1 MKLIENENPGIETLY
16 SMNGVVSKITKRED
30 GYYDILVLNI
40 HLESQFLKQY
50 EILRVEELFTDMNI
64 GDILFFVYD
73 DDEYKKVHLLA
84 VKTNYSE
91 KYCQH
96 YNPFV
101 EYDCVRN
108 RFIKDKKKF
117 KEHDSVISDKQ
128 KIDSMIGWL
137 KSDPA
142 CFGIKVIGTKYD
154 LSSSFISDF
163 VFSLLLDEYSD
174 SFDVKISKITNEDI
188 IFISSLYNE
197 LTDEIILRDDVI
209 NGLPMNYNTLLLNM
223 IQIFYKYYKSNK
235 KKDYEIPFV
244 KYNNVLRIKSINEL
258 LKLL

>member
-1 MKLIENENPGIETLY
+1 
-16 SMNGVVSKITKRED
+16 
-30 GYYDILVLNI
+30 
-40 HLESQFLKQY
+40 
-50 EILRVEELFTDMNI
+50 
-64 GDILFFVYD
+64 
-73 DDEYKKVHLLA
+73 
-84 VKTNYSE
+84 
-91 KYCQH
+91 
-96 YNPFV
+96 
-101 EYDCVRN
+101 
-108 RFIKDKKKF
+108 
-117 KEHDSVISDKQ
+117 
-128 KIDSMIGWL
+128 MIGWL

>member
-16 SMNGVVSKITKRED
+16 SMNGVVSKINKRED

-50 EILRVEELFTDMNI
+50 EILRVEELFTDINI

-108 RFIKDKKKF
+108 RFIKDKKKSGG
-117 KEHDSVISDKQ
+117 KYITITSNIKSVDLINRFIKLVSNQ
-128 KIDSMIGWL
+128 KILIDDIYDL
-137 KSDPA
+137 KSE
-142 CFGIKVIGTKYD
+142 
-154 LSSSFISDF
+154 LFI
-163 VFSLLLDEYSD
+163 
-174 SFDVKISKITNEDI
+174 N
-188 IFISSLYNE
+188 
-197 LTDEIILRDDVI
+197 I
-209 NGLPMNYNTLLLNM
+209 NN
-223 IQIFYKYYKSNK
+223 
-235 KKDYEIPFV
+235 
-244 KYNNVLRIKSINEL
+244 
-258 LKLL
+258 

>member
-50 EILRVEELFTDMNI
+50 EILRVEELFTDINI
-64 GDILFFVYD
+64 GDILFFVYS
-73 DDEYKKVHLLA
+73 DDEDKKVYLLA

-128 KIDSMIGWL
+128 KLI
-137 KSDPA
+137 
-142 CFGIKVIGTKYD
+142 V
-154 LSSSFISDF
+154 
-163 VFSLLLDEYSD
+163 
-174 SFDVKISKITNEDI
+174 
-188 IFISSLYNE
+188 
-197 LTDEIILRDDVI
+197 
-209 NGLPMNYNTLLLNM
+209 
-223 IQIFYKYYKSNK
+223 
-235 KKDYEIPFV
+235 
-244 KYNNVLRIKSINEL
+244 
-258 LKLL
+258 

>member
-30 GYYDILVLNI
+30 GYYDILVLNV

-50 EILRVEELFTDMNI
+50 EILRVEELFTDINI

-84 VKTNYSE
+84 VKTNYSA
-91 KYCQH
+91 KYCQY

-101 EYDCVRN
+101 EYECVRN

-128 KIDSMIGWL
+128 KIDSMLSWL
-137 KSDPA
+137 YSDPA
-142 CFGIKVIGTKYD
+142 CFGIKVIDTKYD
-154 LSSSFISDF
+154 LSPSFISDF

-188 IFISSLYNE
+188 IFISSLYSE
-197 LTDEIILRDDVI
+197 LTDEIILRNDVI

-223 IQIFYKYYKSNK
+223 IQIFYKYFKSNK
-235 KKDYEIPFV
+235 KKDYEISFV

-258 LKLL
+258 LNVL

>member
-50 EILRVEELFTDMNI
+50 EILRVEELFTDINI
-64 GDILFFVYD
+64 GDILFFVYG
-73 DDEYKKVHLLA
+73 DDEDKKVYLLA

-128 KIDSMIGWL
+128 KIDSMISWL

-209 NGLPMNYNTLLLNM
+209 NGLPMNYNNLLLNM

>member
-50 EILRVEELFTDMNI
+50 EILRVEELFTDINI

-96 YNPFV
+96 YNPFI

-137 KSDPA
+137 N
-142 CFGIKVIGTKYD
+142 IGFLSPNKY
-154 LSSSFISDF
+154 IW
-163 VFSLLLDEYSD
+163 
-174 SFDVKISKITNEDI
+174 IIIMPII
-188 IFISSLYNE
+188 IFIAIVEAYTTTEAIDRN
-197 LTDEIILRDDVI
+197 RDD
-209 NGLPMNYNTLLLNM
+209 
-223 IQIFYKYYKSNK
+223 K
-235 KKDYEIPFV
+235 
-244 KYNNVLRIKSINEL
+244 
-258 LKLL
+258 